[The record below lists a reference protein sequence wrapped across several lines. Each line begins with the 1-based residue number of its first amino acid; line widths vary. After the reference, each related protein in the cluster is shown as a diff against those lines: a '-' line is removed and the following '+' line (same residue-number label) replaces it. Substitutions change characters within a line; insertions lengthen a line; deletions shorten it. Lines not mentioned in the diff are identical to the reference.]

1 MRWLWQIGA
10 LAILLV
16 GGWLGLSTLRP
27 PAVVPATAP
36 TSVFSAE
43 RALGELRPIA
53 RAPHAVGS
61 EEHQAVLM
69 LLTDRLRELGF
80 EVEVQGATGF
90 NMLGDIPRAAMVRN
104 IVARRRGTHS
114 TGALL
119 LLAHYDAVPRSLGAG
134 DDGFGVAA
142 ILETLR
148 AIKDDSLPNDVVVI
162 FSDAEESGLLGA
174 EAFANLHP
182 YAGDVKMVLNFDARG
197 DRGPVYLFETSVG
210 NSGLLR
216 IAAASG
222 APLLGNSFITALYRT
237 LPNDTD
243 LSIFLH
249 ASAPY
254 AGLNFASLDG
264 FLNYHSP
271 TDDILHLDPRTL
283 QSMGDAALPL
293 TRAFARTDLTA
304 IAGNDAI
311 YFNAPMVG
319 LVVYPEGLALPFALL
334 LLVAAMFLAVWGRRS
349 ELYGLHGGFWGFV
362 AVAMMVVVPT
372 ALSYAAWY
380 FVGKMH
386 PGYHE
391 ILHGEPYNVSAYF
404 TGFAILAVTLGVAMQ
419 QMFVT
424 RLRPLDLVI
433 PAFLIWGVL
442 SVVSAIW
449 LPGGSYLVSW
459 PLCSALLG
467 AAWWLHGARRG
478 KRRQMGTALF
488 AVPVLFFFA
497 PLIRS
502 AEIGLTMSSIPALV
516 FLMMLVLALS
526 ALPILLIGHTWR
538 WVLPLGFVAGAW
550 AITAAELNAKFGP
563 EQKRPDSLLYLQ
575 DADLGKAWWVTFDG
589 ETDIWTHQ
597 ALGDSVTQRSFR
609 RYHLFAQVDSLLS
622 APATSVEAP
631 PPAGV
636 EVLSSR
642 AIAGGRRVHF
652 RITASGPVETV
663 MLRSVRPG
671 LHVTNM
677 VLDGRPLQSADSASS
692 PYLPRYRM
700 GAEGTILLYYG
711 MPSTG
716 IDVECTFDVVEP
728 LSVMVLVT
736 RSGLPLLGREP
747 MRPRTNA
754 FVSKPFIPTDVTVV
768 AKTVRL

>member
-10 LAILLV
+10 LVILLA
-16 GGWLGLSTLRP
+16 GGWLGLSTLHP
-27 PAVVPATAP
+27 PAVVPATVAA
-36 TSVFSAE
+36 SEFSAE
-43 RALGELRPIA
+43 RALGTLRPIA
-53 RAPHAVGS
+53 LAPHAVGS

-69 LLTDRLRELGF
+69 LLTDRLRALGL
-80 EVEVQGATGF
+80 EVELQGATGF
-90 NMLGDIPRAAMVRN
+90 NMLGGIPRAAMVRN

-134 DDGFGVAA
+134 DDGLGVAT

-148 AIKDDSLPNDVVVI
+148 AIKDEPLPNDLIVV

-174 EAFANLHP
+174 EAFANLHA

-210 NSGLLR
+210 NSRLLR
-216 IAAASG
+216 IAAATG

-254 AGLNFASLDG
+254 AGLNFAALDG
-264 FLNYHSP
+264 FQNYHSP

-283 QSMGDAALPL
+283 QSMGAAALPL
-293 TRAFARTDLTA
+293 ARAFAQADLTA
-304 IAGNDAI
+304 IAGKDAI
-311 YFNAPMVG
+311 YFNLPLLG
-319 LVVYPEGLALPFALL
+319 LVSYSEVVALPFALL
-334 LLVAAMFLAVWGRRS
+334 LLVAAMYLAVWGRRS

-362 AVAMMVVVPT
+362 AVGMMVVVPT

-380 FVGKMH
+380 LVGMMH
-386 PGYHE
+386 PGYRA
-391 ILHGEPYNVSAYF
+391 ILHGEPYNAPTYF
-404 TGFAILAVTLGVAMQ
+404 AGFAILAVTLGVAMQ

-442 SVVSAIW
+442 GVVSAIW

-478 KRRQMGTALF
+478 KRRQIGTALF
-488 AVPVLFFFA
+488 AVPALFFFA
-497 PLIRS
+497 PLLRS
-502 AEIGLTMSSIPALV
+502 AEIGLTMSTIPALV
-516 FLMMLVLALS
+516 FLMMLVLALA

-550 AITAAELNAKFGP
+550 TITSAELNAKFGP
-563 EQKRPDSLLYLQ
+563 EQKRPDSLLFLQ
-575 DADLGKAWWVTFDG
+575 DADLGKAWWLTFDG
-589 ETDIWTHQ
+589 ETDAWTHQ
-597 ALGDSVTQRSFR
+597 ALGDSATPRSFR
-609 RYHLFAQVDSLLS
+609 RYHLFAQVDTLLS
-622 APATSVEAP
+622 APATSVAAP
-631 PPAGV
+631 PPARM

-642 AIAGGRRVHF
+642 AVPGGRRVHF
-652 RITASGPVETV
+652 RVTASGPVETV
-663 MLRSVRPG
+663 MLRSVHPG
-671 LHVTNM
+671 LHVTDM
-677 VLDGRPLQSADSASS
+677 VLDGRPLQSADSTSS

-700 GAEGTILLYYG
+700 GADGTILFYYG

-716 IDVECTFDVVEP
+716 IDVECTVDAVEP
-728 LSVMVLVT
+728 LAMMVVVT
-736 RSGLPLLGREP
+736 RSGLPLLGRRP
-747 MRPRTNA
+747 MVPRTND
-754 FVSKPFIPTDVTVV
+754 FVSKPFIPTDVSVV